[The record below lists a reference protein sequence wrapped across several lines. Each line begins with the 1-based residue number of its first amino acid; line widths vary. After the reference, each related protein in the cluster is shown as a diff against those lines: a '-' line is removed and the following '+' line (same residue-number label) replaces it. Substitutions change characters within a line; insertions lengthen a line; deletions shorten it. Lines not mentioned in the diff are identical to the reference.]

1 MITPCRFDATTWRMI
16 NVSQIFLFLVGFRQ
30 RLRNRTMA
38 KWHGILALESP
49 PPDKRKSVYLN
60 FSLSFSFVCFD
71 LLLRA
76 KVRVRVRYTG
86 HVNSPR
92 RRINLLARSV
102 RIIIAIAWF
111 FFVFFFFV
119 PHPQL
124 FSVSFLLHVL
134 QGIRHALTFCL
145 VGSMAGAKRGVFKA
159 G

>member
-1 MITPCRFDATTWRMI
+1 MITPCRFAATTWRMI

-111 FFVFFFFV
+111 FFVFFFCA
-119 PHPQL
+119 PSTALQR
-124 FSVSFLLHVL
+124 FLPFTFFA
-134 QGIRHALTFCL
+134 RHSPCFDLL
-145 VGSMAGAKRGVFKA
+145 LGRQHGRGKTWSL
-159 G
+159 